1 MADNSGSNTLLGLL
15 VGGLIV
21 FVVLAFAIGWWPNQ
35 TRTSEVNVNL
45 PKVETPKVPSPTPSK

>member
-45 PKVETPKVPSPTPSK
+45 PKVEAPKVPSPGK

>member
-1 MADNSGSNTLLGLL
+1 MADNSSSNTLLGLL

-45 PKVETPKVPSPTPSK
+45 PKVEAPKVPSPSPSK

>member
-21 FVVLAFAIGWWPNQ
+21 FLVLAFAIGWWPNQ
-35 TRTSEVNVNL
+35 TRTTEVNVNL
-45 PKVETPKVPSPTPSK
+45 PKVEAPKLPSPAPSK

>member
-35 TRTSEVNVNL
+35 TRTTEVNVNL
-45 PKVETPKVPSPTPSK
+45 PKVEAPKLPNPTPSK

>member
-45 PKVETPKVPSPTPSK
+45 PKVEAPKLPSPTPNK

>member
-1 MADNSGSNTLLGLL
+1 MADTSGTNTLLGLL

-21 FVVLAFAIGWWPNQ
+21 FVVLTFAIGWWPNQ

-45 PKVETPKVPSPTPSK
+45 PKIEAPKVPSPTPSK

>member
-45 PKVETPKVPSPTPSK
+45 PKVEAPKVPSPSK

>member
-45 PKVETPKVPSPTPSK
+45 PKVEAPKVPSPTPSK

>member
-1 MADNSGSNTLLGLL
+1 MADNSGTNTLLGLL

-45 PKVETPKVPSPTPSK
+45 PKVEAPKLPSPTPGK

>member
-21 FVVLAFAIGWWPNQ
+21 FVVLTFAIGWWPNQ

-45 PKVETPKVPSPTPSK
+45 PKIEAPKVPSPTPSK

>member
-35 TRTSEVNVNL
+35 TRTSDVTINL
-45 PKVETPKVPSPTPSK
+45 PKVEAPKVPSPSK

>member
-1 MADNSGSNTLLGLL
+1 MADNSGSNTMLGLL

-21 FVVLAFAIGWWPNQ
+21 FVVLAFTLGWWPGQ

-45 PKVETPKVPSPTPSK
+45 PKVEAPKLPSPTPSK